1 MRLSP
6 EDKAALEKYTA
17 RLRRLKIARR
27 KLNMAA
33 RILRKEQAR
42 YDKEAE
48 ALRAAHK
55 GRPPGAAARVW
66 KREDAA
72 MKRRYR
78 KLS

>member
-55 GRPPGAAARVW
+55 VLPPGAAARVW